1 MSQHRQQFQ
10 NRVEE
15 LKKRLQERA
24 TQQEDSPVHII
35 MPKYPTQ
42 QQSELMKV
50 ESCSRPSAIEELS
63 QS

>member
-15 LKKRLQERA
+15 LKKKLQERA
-24 TQQEDSPVHII
+24 TQQEESPVHII

-50 ESCSRPSAIEELS
+50 ESC
-63 QS
+63 